1 MGMRSIRPKLRVA
14 ILALPLVG
22 VLAAPTTAAAP
33 VDLRIYRVTV
43 TNLTAGQPLTPV
55 LFATHRANVD
65 VFTVGAPASFGVK
78 EIAENGNLAPLA
90 ESLEAAS
97 GVSEVFVGGVPIVP
111 EGLPGSAMFPDSV
124 TFEISGELG
133 AQRLSWVSMLI
144 CTNDGFTGLD
154 SLRLPRHV
162 GDEVTA
168 PTAGYDAGTEINT
181 EDFADIVPPCQ
192 ALVGVSSGEPG
203 TGTSNP
209 ALAEG
214 GVIHHHEGIEGG
226 SDLVPE
232 VHGWDVNAPVAEVT
246 VERIA

>member
-1 MGMRSIRPKLRVA
+1 MSTRHRIFSVA
-14 ILALPLVG
+14 VAAA
-22 VLAAPTTAAAP
+22 LAALFVVPAATAAAS
-33 VDLRIYRVTV
+33 DARTYRVTV

-65 VFTVGAPASFGVK
+65 VFTVGSSASVGVK

-90 ESLEAAS
+90 EALAAAT
-97 GVSEVFVGGVPIVP
+97 GVSEVFQGGMPIVP
-111 EGLPGSAMFPDSV
+111 AGTPGAATFPDTV
-124 TFEISGELG
+124 TFEISGERG
-133 AQRLSWVSMLI
+133 ARSLSWVSMLI

-162 GDEVTA
+162 GDSVTVG
-168 PTAGYDAGTEINT
+168 TAGYDAGTELNT

-192 ALVGVSSGEPG
+192 GLIGVSSGEPG

-209 ALAEG
+209 TLAEG
-214 GVIHHHEGIEGG
+214 GVIHHHEGILGG
-226 SDLVPE
+226 ADLVPGI
-232 VHGWDVNAPVAEVT
+232 HGWDVNAPVAEVT

>member
-1 MGMRSIRPKLRVA
+1 
-14 ILALPLVG
+14 
-22 VLAAPTTAAAP
+22 
-33 VDLRIYRVTV
+33 
-43 TNLTAGQPLTPV
+43 
-55 LFATHRANVD
+55 
-65 VFTVGAPASFGVK
+65 VK

>member
-1 MGMRSIRPKLRVA
+1 MRSIRQTLRVV
-14 ILALPLVG
+14 IPALLLVG
-22 VLAAPTTAAAP
+22 ALATPSAGAP
-33 VDLRIYRVTV
+33 VDLRTYRVTV

-55 LFATHRANVD
+55 LFATHNASAD

-90 ESLEAAS
+90 ESLEAAG
-97 GVSEVFVGGVPIVP
+97 GVSEVFVGGMPIVP
-111 EGLPGSAMFPDSV
+111 EGLPGSATFPDSV
-124 TFEISGELG
+124 TFEMSGELG
-133 AQRLSWVSMLI
+133 AHRLSWVSMLI

-154 SLRLPRHV
+154 SLKLPLHI
-162 GDEVTA
+162 GNQVTA
-168 PTAGYDAGTEINT
+168 ATAGYDAGTEINT

-214 GVIHHHEGIEGG
+214 GVIHHHDGIAGG
-226 SDLVPE
+226 SDLLPV
-232 VHGWDVNAPVAEVT
+232 VHGWDVSAPVAEVI

>member
-1 MGMRSIRPKLRVA
+1 MHSIRQTLRVV
-14 ILALPLVG
+14 IPALLLVG
-22 VLAAPTTAAAP
+22 ALATPSAGAP
-33 VDLRIYRVTV
+33 VDLRTYRVTV

-55 LFATHRANVD
+55 LFATHNASAD

-90 ESLEAAS
+90 ESLEAAG
-97 GVSEVFVGGVPIVP
+97 GVSEVFVGGMPIVP
-111 EGLPGSAMFPDSV
+111 EGLPGSATFPDSV
-124 TFEISGELG
+124 TFEMSGELG
-133 AQRLSWVSMLI
+133 AHRLSWVSMLI

-154 SLRLPRHV
+154 SLKLPVHI
-162 GDEVTA
+162 GDQVTA
-168 PTAGYDAGTEINT
+168 ATAGYDAGTEINT

-214 GVIHHHEGIEGG
+214 GVIHHHDGIAGG
-226 SDLVPE
+226 SDLLPE
-232 VHGWDVNAPVAEVT
+232 VHGWDVNAPVAEVI

>member
-1 MGMRSIRPKLRVA
+1 MSTHSIRPNLRVA
-14 ILALPLVG
+14 IPALLLVG
-22 VLAAPTTAAAP
+22 AVAAPSAGAAP
-33 VDLRIYRVTV
+33 VDLRTYRVTV

-55 LFATHRANVD
+55 VVATHRASAD
-65 VFTVGAPASFGVK
+65 VFSVGAPASLGVK

-90 ESLEAAS
+90 ESLAATG
-97 GVSEVFVGGVPIVP
+97 GVSEVFVGGTPIVP

-124 TFEISGELG
+124 TFEISGEVG
-133 AQRLSWVSMLI
+133 AHRLSWVSMLI

-154 SLRLPRHV
+154 SLKLPAHV
-162 GDEVTA
+162 GDQIDA
-168 PTAGYDAGTEINT
+168 ATAGYDAGTEINT

-214 GVIHHHEGIEGG
+214 GVIHHHDGIEGG
-226 SDLVPE
+226 SDLLPA
-232 VHGWDVNAPVAEVT
+232 VHGWDVNAPVAEVI

>member
-1 MGMRSIRPKLRVA
+1 MRSIRQTLRVV
-14 ILALPLVG
+14 IPALLLVG
-22 VLAAPTTAAAP
+22 ALATPSAGAP
-33 VDLRIYRVTV
+33 VDLRTYRVTV

-55 LFATHRANVD
+55 LFATHNASAH

-90 ESLEAAS
+90 ESLEAAG
-97 GVSEVFVGGVPIVP
+97 GVSEVFVGGMPIVP
-111 EGLPGSAMFPDSV
+111 EGLPGSATFPDSV
-124 TFEISGELG
+124 TFEMSGELG
-133 AQRLSWVSMLI
+133 AHRLSWVSMLI

-154 SLRLPRHV
+154 SLKLPLHI
-162 GDEVTA
+162 GNQVTA
-168 PTAGYDAGTEINT
+168 ATAGYDAGTEINT

-214 GVIHHHEGIEGG
+214 GMIHHHDGIAGG
-226 SDLVPE
+226 SDLLPE
-232 VHGWDVNAPVAEVT
+232 VHGWDVNAPVAEVI

>member
-1 MGMRSIRPKLRVA
+1 MDSIRRIGLTAAVA
-14 ILALPLVG
+14 SMLVG
-22 VLAAPTTAAAP
+22 AFLAPTAGAAPS
-33 VDLRIYRVTV
+33 DLRTYRVSV

-55 LFATHRANVD
+55 LFTTHRAGVD
-65 VFTVGAPASFGVK
+65 VFTVGTPSSFGVK

-90 ESLEAAS
+90 ESLEAEG
-97 GVSEVFVGGVPIVP
+97 GVSEVFVGGIPLVP

-124 TFEISGELG
+124 TFEISAELG
-133 AQRLSWVSMLI
+133 ARRLSWVSMLI

-154 SLRLPRHV
+154 SIKLPAHI
-162 GDEVTA
+162 GDELTA
-168 PTAGYDAGTEINT
+168 LTAGYDAGTEINT

-203 TGTSNP
+203 TGVSDP

-214 GVIHHHEGIEGG
+214 GVIHHHEGIVGEA
-226 SDLVPE
+226 DLVPE
-232 VHGWDVNAPVAEVT
+232 VHGWDVDEPVAEVV

>member
-1 MGMRSIRPKLRVA
+1 MPSIRPKLRLA
-14 ILALPLVG
+14 ILALPLV
-22 VLAAPTTAAAP
+22 VALAAPTAGAAP
-33 VDLRIYRVTV
+33 ADLRTYRVTV

-55 LFATHRANVD
+55 LFATHRPSAD

-78 EIAENGNLAPLA
+78 EIAENGNLAPL
-90 ESLEAAS
+90 EDSLEATS
-97 GVSEVFVGGVPIVP
+97 GVSEVFVGGMPIVP

-124 TFEISGELG
+124 TFEISSELG
-133 AQRLSWVSMLI
+133 ARRLSWVSMLI

-154 SLRLPRHV
+154 SLKLPTHI
-162 GDEVTA
+162 GEQVTA
-168 PTAGYDAGTEINT
+168 MTAGYDAGTEINT

-192 ALVGVSSGEPG
+192 GLVGVSSGEPG

-226 SDLVPE
+226 SDLVPA
-232 VHGWDVNAPVAEVT
+232 VHGWDVNEPVAEVI
-246 VERIA
+246 VMRIA

>member
-1 MGMRSIRPKLRVA
+1 MRSIRQTFRVV
-14 ILALPLVG
+14 IPALLLVG
-22 VLAAPTTAAAP
+22 ALATPSAGAP
-33 VDLRIYRVTV
+33 VDLRTYRVTV

-55 LFATHRANVD
+55 LFATHNASAD
-65 VFTVGAPASFGVK
+65 VFTIGAPASFGVK

-90 ESLEAAS
+90 ESLEAA
-97 GVSEVFVGGVPIVP
+97 GRVSEVFVGGMPIVP
-111 EGLPGSAMFPDSV
+111 EGLPGSALFPDSV

-133 AQRLSWVSMLI
+133 AHRLSWVSMLI

-154 SLRLPRHV
+154 SLKLPAHI
-162 GDEVTA
+162 GDQVTA
-168 PTAGYDAGTEINT
+168 ATVGYDAGTENNT

-214 GVIHHHEGIEGG
+214 GVIHHHDGIAGG
-226 SDLVPE
+226 SDLLPE
-232 VHGWDVNAPVAEVT
+232 VHGWDVNAPVAEVI